1 MIDRGHASVDGDC
14 LRYFLIVAI
23 FDNAIILVRHEL
35 FVFIFCLF
43 LLELTFLGSVTIFE
57 IFLTLLVHIFVIA
70 VAEAIDFTV
79 LNFILQLLQFAQLLY
94 LLEIFLTHEIVLS
107 FTRYLLLINL
117 VLRYTSTESV
127 AIDVLNALLKLE
139 DLDLLEVLV
148 GENTCCFE
156 LHVIANVDAVIVAG
170 LSLFP
175 FLIGREQLGSINTI
189 GYALRTKLYVCQLV
203 CLIGVSEAT
212 LELTVWQKLR
222 AHVTEEVDETL
233 GGCSDGLVA
242 EVFEQAQV
250 LDLLGS
256 KREWHPHQ
264 NLTNRVEADRDVLI
278 VAVFRDVVRDDPL
291 NDRSY
296 DFRRNHFVTRFNDH
310 GEDLA
315 DLVLRVARQVPQQ
328 VRIESRHLNFVTT
341 NETRDQSQHIQFDL
355 VAVVALLQLRE

>member
-117 VLRYTSTESV
+117 VLRYASTESV
-127 AIDVLNALLKLE
+127 AIDMLNALLKLE

-148 GENTCCFE
+148 GENTSCFE

-189 GYALRTKLYVCQLV
+189 GYALRTKLYV
-203 CLIGVSEAT
+203 
-212 LELTVWQKLR
+212 
-222 AHVTEEVDETL
+222 
-233 GGCSDGLVA
+233 
-242 EVFEQAQV
+242 
-250 LDLLGS
+250 
-256 KREWHPHQ
+256 
-264 NLTNRVEADRDVLI
+264 
-278 VAVFRDVVRDDPL
+278 
-291 NDRSY
+291 
-296 DFRRNHFVTRFNDH
+296 
-310 GEDLA
+310 
-315 DLVLRVARQVPQQ
+315 
-328 VRIESRHLNFVTT
+328 
-341 NETRDQSQHIQFDL
+341 
-355 VAVVALLQLRE
+355 